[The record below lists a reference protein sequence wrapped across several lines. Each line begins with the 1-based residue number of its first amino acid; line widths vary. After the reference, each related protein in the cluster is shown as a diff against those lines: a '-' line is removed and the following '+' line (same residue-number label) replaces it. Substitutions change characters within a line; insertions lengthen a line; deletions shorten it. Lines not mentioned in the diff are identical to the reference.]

1 MKVSKSFFKFFVG
14 SFFFFAAAS
23 LFADTTHMVE
33 KGETLYSISRKYQIT
48 VSELRAANGL
58 SESDV
63 LKFGQKLSIPSPDIE
78 NAATLN
84 SASLSSGSSY
94 SSENLETYV
103 AQKGDTYYGIARE
116 RGIKVAELFALNNL
130 GSEASLK
137 AGQKLKVPAKASS
150 EAQTVALD
158 LKDADPRKYSA
169 TKSSS
174 GLVWPVK
181 NPRITYVN
189 GKVSGVQLSAAKK
202 EKIMNDFEEMLNQ
215 LKKGLGEMADD
226 VREKYGELSEYL
238 DKHNTDEIAADL
250 KEAFNKTV
258 DQTKEKVADVRED
271 VEQQVEKMKADYK
284 EAKESGKI
292 DEQINEVKE
301 NLRDGADKAK
311 EMVDKSLGVIE
322 EQLKDLRSRLGL

>member
-1 MKVSKSFFKFFVG
+1 M
-14 SFFFFAAAS
+14 
-23 LFADTTHMVE
+23 TH
-33 KGETLYSISRKYQIT
+33 I
-48 VSELRAANGL
+48 
-58 SESDV
+58 
-63 LKFGQKLSIPSPDIE
+63 
-78 NAATLN
+78 
-84 SASLSSGSSY
+84 
-94 SSENLETYV
+94 
-103 AQKGDTYYGIARE
+103 
-116 RGIKVAELFALNNL
+116 
-130 GSEASLK
+130 
-137 AGQKLKVPAKASS
+137 
-150 EAQTVALD
+150 
-158 LKDADPRKYSA
+158 
-169 TKSSS
+169 
-174 GLVWPVK
+174 
-181 NPRITYVN
+181 
-189 GKVSGVQLSAAKK
+189 K
-202 EKIMNDFEEMLNQ
+202 EKNKKRASKGTNVKEKTLLLNQ

-311 EMVDKSLGVIE
+311 EMVDKGLGVIE

>member
-1 MKVSKSFFKFFVG
+1 MRRCKKKNIIF
-14 SFFFFAAAS
+14 
-23 LFADTTHMVE
+23 
-33 KGETLYSISRKYQIT
+33 
-48 VSELRAANGL
+48 
-58 SESDV
+58 
-63 LKFGQKLSIPSPDIE
+63 
-78 NAATLN
+78 
-84 SASLSSGSSY
+84 
-94 SSENLETYV
+94 
-103 AQKGDTYYGIARE
+103 
-116 RGIKVAELFALNNL
+116 
-130 GSEASLK
+130 EAKILT
-137 AGQKLKVPAKASS
+137 P
-150 EAQTVALD
+150 T
-158 LKDADPRKYSA
+158 
-169 TKSSS
+169 
-174 GLVWPVK
+174 
-181 NPRITYVN
+181 
-189 GKVSGVQLSAAKK
+189 KK

-271 VEQQVEKMKADYK
+271 VEQQVEKMKADYN

-311 EMVDKSLGVIE
+311 EMVDKGLGVIE